1 MSKFVPRLM
10 LGVALALTLTLPGG
24 LPAAAGPAG
33 DGDHQK
39 GLATA
44 NAVPAKELFG
54 AVKEPAPVSAR
65 AIGFY
70 SHGCLAGAVALPVS
84 GPAWQVMRLS
94 RNRNWAHPV
103 LLALIEKLAEDAR
116 AKDGWP
122 GLLVGDISQP
132 RGGPMLTGHTSHQ
145 IGLDADI
152 WLTPMPSHTLT
163 AREREDMKP
172 QEMVKNRREL
182 DRSVWT
188 EARARLIKRA
198 ASYPEVMRIFV
209 HPPIK
214 KALCDWGLA
223 QPGSHAWLAKVRP
236 YYNHTFHFHVRIRC
250 PKDSDDCKDQPMP
263 EPTDGTGCGTE
274 LAYWYSEKPW
284 AKLPPLGAPKR
295 PVRELMMS
303 ALPNECRAILSIK

>member
-1 MSKFVPRLM
+1 MKRGLTSVLQTMSKFVPRLM
-10 LGVALALTLTLPGG
+10 LGVALALALTLSGTP
-24 LPAAAGPAG
+24 LAVAG

-94 RNRNWAHPV
+94 RNRNWAHPA
-103 LLALIEKLAEDAR
+103 LLALIEKLAEDAQ

-132 RGGPMLTGHTSHQ
+132 RGGPMLTGHASHQ

-152 WLTPMPSHTLT
+152 WLTPKPARTLST
-163 AREREDMKP
+163 PERE
-172 QEMVKNRREL
+172 
-182 DRSVWT
+182 T
-188 EARARLIKRA
+188 
-198 ASYPEVMRIFV
+198 
-209 HPPIK
+209 
-214 KALCDWGLA
+214 
-223 QPGSHAWLAKVRP
+223 
-236 YYNHTFHFHVRIRC
+236 
-250 PKDSDDCKDQPMP
+250 
-263 EPTDGTGCGTE
+263 
-274 LAYWYSEKPW
+274 
-284 AKLPPLGAPKR
+284 
-295 PVRELMMS
+295 MS
-303 ALPNECRAILSIK
+303 ATNVVRGDRLDVNRAWTADSMAVVRLAAQDPR